1 MLAKYIFDRIV
12 ALTAMILLSPII
24 LILFII
30 HKISMPGGAFVF
42 KQERIGRHGKPFM
55 IYKIRTMY
63 DNAEQGGSVSTYDDP
78 RITPF
83 GRWLRETKL
92 DTILE
97 LINVLKG
104 EMSFV
109 GPRPDV
115 AGYADKLQGDDRK
128 ILELRPGIT
137 GPASIKYRH
146 EDKILAQQKDPKK
159 YNDEIIYPD
168 KVRINLDYYENWSFF
183 LDIKII
189 FKTLFG

>member
-12 ALTAMILLSPII
+12 ALTAMILLSPVI

-30 HKISMPGGAFVF
+30 HKIAMPGGAFVF
-42 KQERIGRHGKPFM
+42 KQERIGQHGKPFM

>member
-12 ALTAMILLSPII
+12 ALTAMILLSPVI

-30 HKISMPGGAFVF
+30 HKIAMPGGAFVF
-42 KQERIGRHGKPFM
+42 KQERIGQHGKPFM

-115 AGYADKLQGDDRK
+115 AGYADRLQGDDRK

-189 FKTLFG
+189 FQTLFG

>member
-12 ALTAMILLSPII
+12 ALTAMILLSPVI

-30 HKISMPGGAFVF
+30 HKIAMPGGAFVF
-42 KQERIGRHGKPFM
+42 KQERIGQHGKPFM

-63 DNAEQGGSVSTYDDP
+63 DNAERGGSVSTYDDP

-189 FKTLFG
+189 FQTLFG

>member
-12 ALTAMILLSPII
+12 ALTAMILLSPVI

-30 HKISMPGGAFVF
+30 LKIAMPGGAFVF
-42 KQERIGRHGKPFM
+42 KQERIGQHGKPFM

-115 AGYADKLQGDDRK
+115 AGYADKLQGNDRK

-189 FKTLFG
+189 FQTLFG

>member
-12 ALTAMILLSPII
+12 AMTAMILLSPVI

-30 HKISMPGGAFVF
+30 HKIAMPRGAFVF

-189 FKTLFG
+189 FQTLFG

>member
-12 ALTAMILLSPII
+12 ALTAMILLSPVI

-30 HKISMPGGAFVF
+30 HKIAMPRGAFVF

-189 FKTLFG
+189 FQTLFG

>member
-12 ALTAMILLSPII
+12 ALTAMILLSPVI

-30 HKISMPGGAFVF
+30 HKIAMPGGAFVF
-42 KQERIGRHGKPFM
+42 KQERIGQHGKPFM

-189 FKTLFG
+189 FQTLFG

>member
-12 ALTAMILLSPII
+12 ALTAMILLSPVI

-30 HKISMPGGAFVF
+30 HKIAMPGGAFVF
-42 KQERIGRHGKPFM
+42 KQERIGQHGKPFM

-115 AGYADKLQGDDRK
+115 AGYADKLQGNDRK

>member
-12 ALTAMILLSPII
+12 ALTAMILLSPVI

-30 HKISMPGGAFVF
+30 HKIAMPGGAFVF
-42 KQERIGRHGKPFM
+42 KQERIGQHGKPFM

-63 DNAEQGGSVSTYDDP
+63 DNAERGGSVSTYDDP

>member
-12 ALTAMILLSPII
+12 ALTAMILLSPVI

-30 HKISMPGGAFVF
+30 HKIAMPGGAFVF
-42 KQERIGRHGKPFM
+42 KQERIGQHGKPFM

-115 AGYADKLQGDDRK
+115 AGYADKLQGNDRK

-189 FKTLFG
+189 FQTLFG

>member
-12 ALTAMILLSPII
+12 ALTAIILLSPII

-189 FKTLFG
+189 FQTLFG

>member
-12 ALTAMILLSPII
+12 ALTAMILLSPVI

-30 HKISMPGGAFVF
+30 HKIAMPGGAFVF
-42 KQERIGRHGKPFM
+42 KQERIGQHGKPFM

-137 GPASIKYRH
+137 GSASIKYRH

-189 FKTLFG
+189 FQTLFG

>member
-12 ALTAMILLSPII
+12 ALTAMILLSPVI

-30 HKISMPGGAFVF
+30 HKIAMPGGAFVF
-42 KQERIGRHGKPFM
+42 KQERIGQHGKPFM
-55 IYKIRTMY
+55 IYKIWTMY

-115 AGYADKLQGDDRK
+115 AGYADKLQGNDRK

-189 FKTLFG
+189 FQTLFG

>member
-12 ALTAMILLSPII
+12 ALTAMILLSPVI

-30 HKISMPGGAFVF
+30 HKIAMPGGAFVF
-42 KQERIGRHGKPFM
+42 KQERIGQHGKPFM

-115 AGYADKLQGDDRK
+115 AGYADKLQGNDRK

-159 YNDEIIYPD
+159 YNDDIIYPD

-189 FKTLFG
+189 FQTLFG

>member
-12 ALTAMILLSPII
+12 ALTAMILLSPVI

-30 HKISMPGGAFVF
+30 HKIAMPGGAFVF
-42 KQERIGRHGKPFM
+42 KQERIGQHGKPFM

-83 GRWLRETKL
+83 GRGLRETKL

-109 GPRPDV
+109 GPRPDG
-115 AGYADKLQGDDRK
+115 AGYADQLQGKDRK
-128 ILELRPGIT
+128 ILEIRPGIT

-189 FKTLFG
+189 FQTLFG

>member
-12 ALTAMILLSPII
+12 ALTAMILLSPVI

-30 HKISMPGGAFVF
+30 HKIAMPGGAFVF
-42 KQERIGRHGKPFM
+42 KQERIGQHGKPFM

-168 KVRINLDYYENWSFF
+168 KVKINLDYYENWSFF

-189 FKTLFG
+189 FQTLFG

>member
-12 ALTAMILLSPII
+12 ALTAMILLSPVI

-30 HKISMPGGAFVF
+30 HKIAMPGGAFVF
-42 KQERIGRHGKPFM
+42 KQERIGQHGKPFM

-63 DNAEQGGSVSTYDDP
+63 ENAERGGSVSTYDDP

-168 KVRINLDYYENWSFF
+168 KVRINLDYYKNWSFF

-189 FKTLFG
+189 FQTLFG